1 LLDYDFLAIFIC
13 SNAFLY
19 LLVHIPLD
27 IITYNSKEE
36 KFKKGAKEY
45 PPWDKANFIKIVT
58 VFSSLFFWLFFLVWP
73 LLHFLGWDNFML
85 FFNFEIP
92 FVGIPFQ
99 IIGLILVSFGTIIAI
114 IGRIS
119 RGTKA
124 ISWGVPKN
132 LTVNR
137 GFRFVRHPLYA
148 SYCYYFIGL
157 PLAMFNYLLFPLMLG
172 IIGYY
177 FTAIYEERILVE
189 EFGEEYIEYQEEVGM
204 LIPLIGKKKK

>member
-1 LLDYDFLAIFIC
+1 LLDYDIQAIFIG
-13 SNAFLY
+13 SNFLLY

-27 IITYNSKEE
+27 IITYNSKGE
-36 KFKKGAKEY
+36 KLKTGAKEY
-45 PPWDKANFIKIVT
+45 PPWDKSNFIKIAT
-58 VFSSLFFWLFFLVWP
+58 VLSSLFFWLFFLVWP
-73 LLHFLGWDNFML
+73 ILHFLEWDEFIL
-85 FFNFEIP
+85 FFNFEIL
-92 FVGIPFQ
+92 FVGVIFQ
-99 IIGLILVSFGTIIAI
+99 IIGMILVAFGTVIAI

-124 ISWGVPKN
+124 ISWGVPKS
-132 LTVNR
+132 LTVKG
-137 GFRFVRHPLYA
+137 GFRLVRHPLYA

-189 EFGEEYIEYQEEVGM
+189 EFGEEYVEYQKKVGM
-204 LIPLIGKKKK
+204 LIPLIGKKRK